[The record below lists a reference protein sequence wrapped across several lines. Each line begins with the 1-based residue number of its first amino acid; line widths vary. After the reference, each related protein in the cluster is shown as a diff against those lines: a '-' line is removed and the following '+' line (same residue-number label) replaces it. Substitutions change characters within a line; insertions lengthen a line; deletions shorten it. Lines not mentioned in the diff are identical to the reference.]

1 MKTPVPYDTK
11 NIPSEWE
18 SFFDH
23 YNQLIAYVLQENKR
37 NVEIDEIK
45 KKLVQI
51 EKLIKGEN
59 TK

>member
-1 MKTPVPYDTK
+1 MKTPVPYDAK
-11 NIPSEWE
+11 NIPLEWE

-45 KKLVQI
+45 KKLIQI
-51 EKLIKGEN
+51 EKLIKGGN